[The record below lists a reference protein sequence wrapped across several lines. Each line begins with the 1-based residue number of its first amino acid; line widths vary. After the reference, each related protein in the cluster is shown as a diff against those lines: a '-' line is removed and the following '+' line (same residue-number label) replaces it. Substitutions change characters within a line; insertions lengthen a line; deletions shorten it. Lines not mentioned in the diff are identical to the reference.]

1 MTVAAI
7 EKITISIPGD
17 IAAAARVRAR
27 DEYDGNMSAYVA
39 DTLRKAE
46 IRAELERL
54 AAYRDALIGDGAIG
68 DLAA

>member
-1 MTVAAI
+1 M
-7 EKITISIPGD
+7 
-17 IAAAARVRAR
+17 RAR
-27 DEYDGNMSAYVA
+27 DEFDGNMSAYVA

-54 AAYRDALIGDGAIG
+54 APYRDAIIADGAIG